1 MNKEAFVKRLK
12 GIDEL
17 EKELVFA
24 AKREAIYQR
33 AVHELMH
40 LCERVC
46 SSHDRRID
54 ETIVGTSYGLSMY
67 RERVGPRDVLQ
78 EVERIRHTLWND
90 LDHLEIL
97 QDK

>member
-24 AKREAIYQR
+24 ARREAIHLR
-33 AVHELMH
+33 AIHELMH

-46 SSHDRRID
+46 SSHDSHID
-54 ETIVGTSYGLSMY
+54 ASIVGTSYGLSMY
-67 RERVGPRDVLQ
+67 RETIGPRDVLR
-78 EVERIRHTLWND
+78 EVERIRNTLYSE
-90 LDHLEIL
+90 LDHLKIL